1 MKKQTKF
8 IFIKL
13 FLIFFFHT
21 VANASISS
29 FIVVKVNDEIITNL
43 DIIEESNYLV
53 ALNNELKNLDKNSI
67 FTLAKNS
74 LIREKIKRNELAKYY
89 KFDHTKSYLNK
100 ILENFYLNLNLNNVN
115 EFENYLKNFNL
126 DLITIKK
133 KIEIELLW
141 NEMIVQKYSKQID
154 FDKDK
159 LKKKIIDQKML
170 NDEKKKYE
178 LSEIMFQV
186 DKKKNLKEMINEI
199 KESITSKGFKNTA
212 NIYSISD
219 TSKFGGKI
227 GWINEE
233 QLSTSIIK
241 EIKKLN
247 IGETTDPIN
256 VSGGFLILKLENIK
270 TEKIEIN
277 LDVALNNLIQSEKNR
292 QLNQFSVFFFNK
304 LKLNSKINE
313 Q

>member
-1 MKKQTKF
+1 
-8 IFIKL
+8 
-13 FLIFFFHT
+13 
-21 VANASISS
+21 
-29 FIVVKVNDEIITNL
+29 VNDEIITNL

-154 FDKDK
+154 IDKDK

>member
-1 MKKQTKF
+1 
-8 IFIKL
+8 
-13 FLIFFFHT
+13 
-21 VANASISS
+21 
-29 FIVVKVNDEIITNL
+29 
-43 DIIEESNYLV
+43 
-53 ALNNELKNLDKNSI
+53 
-67 FTLAKNS
+67 
-74 LIREKIKRNELAKYY
+74 
-89 KFDHTKSYLNK
+89 
-100 ILENFYLNLNLNNVN
+100 
-115 EFENYLKNFNL
+115 
-126 DLITIKK
+126 
-133 KIEIELLW
+133 
-141 NEMIVQKYSKQID
+141 
-154 FDKDK
+154 
-159 LKKKIIDQKML
+159 
-170 NDEKKKYE
+170 
-178 LSEIMFQV
+178 MFQV

>member
-154 FDKDK
+154 IDKDK

-186 DKKKNLKEMINEI
+186 DKK
-199 KESITSKGFKNTA
+199 
-212 NIYSISD
+212 
-219 TSKFGGKI
+219 
-227 GWINEE
+227 
-233 QLSTSIIK
+233 
-241 EIKKLN
+241 
-247 IGETTDPIN
+247 
-256 VSGGFLILKLENIK
+256 
-270 TEKIEIN
+270 
-277 LDVALNNLIQSEKNR
+277 
-292 QLNQFSVFFFNK
+292 
-304 LKLNSKINE
+304 
-313 Q
+313 